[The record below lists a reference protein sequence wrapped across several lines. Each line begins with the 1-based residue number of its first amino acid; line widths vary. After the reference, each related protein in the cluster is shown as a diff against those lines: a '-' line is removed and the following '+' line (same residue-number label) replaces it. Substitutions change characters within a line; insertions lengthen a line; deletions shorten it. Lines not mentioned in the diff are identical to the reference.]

1 MILTLGSKKLIFS
14 PNLRHFI
21 KGMNCNYHNSQ
32 EKKVKK
38 DGCKPKLMKQM
49 QWAEYMYVCLWVCEY
64 IFCFLLQGD

>member
-49 QWAEYMYVCLWVCEY
+49 QWAEYMYVCGSVN
-64 IFCFLLQGD
+64 IFSVFSFKEIE